1 MKRII
6 GILATTG
13 LALLLVSCGKEK
25 MPTTINEVTDL
36 YTAPADAVQMPSLSQ
51 AESIWSLDRRYFNLA
66 FGSALTTTLVGY
78 DAILAPGQYILGD
91 DKIGNAVLSSTKVN
105 GQQPSEGYITVN
117 RDANGTY
124 YISATV
130 DGNAYVWNG
139 TMPFQSDPEAT
150 MLTVLQQA
158 QSNVANGTKSVTL
171 QLATDGIS
179 QNFDWTTW
187 QTTWTGEGGYLALDL
202 YSDDG
207 YLKEGV
213 YMPCAQAG
221 DIQPGEFG
229 IGWDPGDIYGMG
241 MEFTDWGTCWWKVS
255 GGEAVATKITGGIV
269 TVTKLEGEKAWRIAW
284 GEKYPVEYV
293 FEGDIAA
300 LTKPKKP
307 EGGASFDYAFTDE
320 VTPGDGVDTHAIKIT
335 DKNGEEVAYLEI
347 LTANGQTD
355 LSGSYPSTSYASE
368 PGQMRDGYNFPEWNF
383 AGGSYYVEGGENK
396 YIGAGTATLVITK
409 LATGAYKFSC
419 EFFDYSAAGPD
430 YVPESGGEGGDENL
444 PVYTMEDTVAV
455 DCTDANNTL
464 YEDVESHTLVLK
476 DGDTFV
482 AQIKLVR
489 SVGTKDLSGN
499 YTVGEYAHE
508 DMVAAN
514 GFDLGAM
521 FGMDPGSWVIGSYY
535 VQDGAIKVIEPG
547 ETIKVTS
554 VGENTYKFEGSTG
567 YKFVGKL

>member
-1 MKRII
+1 M
-6 GILATTG
+6 LG
-13 LALLLVSCGKEK
+13 LALLLVSCEKEK
-25 MPTTINEVTDL
+25 IPTTINEVTNL
-36 YTAPADAVQMPSLSQ
+36 YTAPAGAVEMSSLSK
-51 AESIWSLDRRYFNLA
+51 AESVWSLDRRYFNLD
-66 FGSALTTTLVGY
+66 FGALTTTLVGY

-130 DGNAYVWNG
+130 DGAVYAWNG
-139 TMPFQSDPEAT
+139 SLPFQADPAAT
-150 MLTVLQQA
+150 VLSVLQQA
-158 QSNVANGTKSVTL
+158 QSNVANGTNSVTM

-179 QNFDWTTW
+179 QSMDWTTW
-187 QTTWTGEGGYLALDL
+187 QTVWTGEGGYLALDL

-207 YLKEGV
+207 YLHEGV
-213 YMPCAQAG
+213 YTPCAVG
-221 DIQPGEFG
+221 GVINPGEFG
-229 IGWDPGDIYGMG
+229 IGYDTTMQWGDQVYEMK
-241 MEFTDWGTCWWKVS
+241 DWGTCWWAVS
-255 GGEAVATKITGGIV
+255 GGAAVASKITGGII
-269 TVTKLEGEKAWRIAW
+269 TVTKLEGDKAWRIAW
-284 GEKYPVEYV
+284 GEKYPVEYI

-307 EGGASFDYAFTDE
+307 EGGASFDYAFTEE

-368 PGQMRDGYNFPEWNF
+368 PGQMRDGYSFPDWGI
-383 AGGSYYVEGGENK
+383 AGGSYYVEGGEKK

-430 YVPESGGEGGDENL
+430 YVPDGGGEGDEDL

-455 DCTDANNTL
+455 DCTDADNTL

-489 SVGTKDLSGN
+489 SVGTKDLSGD

-508 DMVAAN
+508 NMVAAN

>member
-1 MKRII
+1 M
-6 GILATTG
+6 G

-241 MEFTDWGTCWWKVS
+241 MEFKDWGTCWWKVS

-269 TVTKLEGEKAWRIAW
+269 TVTKLEGDKAWRIAW
-284 GEKYPVEYV
+284 GEKYPVEYI

-307 EGGASFDYAFTDE
+307 ETATFDYSYTE
-320 VTPGDGVDTHAIKIT
+320 ELGDPSNGVVKHTIT
-335 DKNGEEVAYLEI
+335 IVDKNENEMAHLELLMADGESDY
-347 LTANGQTD
+347 
-355 LSGSYPSTSYASE
+355 SGSYPSTSYASQA
-368 PGQMRDGYNFPEWNF
+368 GQMADGWEIPDFNMG
-383 AGGSYYVEGGENK
+383 GGSYFIDHDGNKVLMKAGEW
-396 YIGAGTATLVITK
+396 TVVVTK
-409 LATGAYKFSC
+409 LAKGAYKFSW
-419 EFFDYSAAGPD
+419 EGYEYSAAGPD
-430 YVPESGGEGGDENL
+430 YVPEEGGGNDG
-444 PVYTMEDTVAV
+444 PVLDMEDTVAV
-455 DCTDANNTL
+455 DCTDAANTL

-476 DGDTFV
+476 EGETFV

-489 SVGTKDLSGN
+489 KVGTTDLSGD

-508 DMVAAN
+508 DLIAAN